1 MVDAA
6 CTREIDAFMANVLK
20 TYNKPQITH
29 SDAYVQ
35 RELVNAYGD
44 MVAQC
49 GRLLM
54 KAGAA
59 LDAAAKKIALQS
71 TVFTPDARRALITAE
86 AKGRCSKIEGRFR
99 NRLVVKKFGT
109 RVISPDLWRQT
120 RRQRCTLPRAIYPR
134 GMARL

>member
-71 TVFTPDARRALITAE
+71 TVVTPDARRAYHRRSE
-86 AKGRCSKIEGRFR
+86 
-99 NRLVVKKFGT
+99 
-109 RVISPDLWRQT
+109 RQVLQD
-120 RRQRCTLPRAIYPR
+120 RGTLPQPLSSEKIWNEGNIP
-134 GMARL
+134 